1 MLNPPLPA
9 AMTFQR
15 RLFLASSLL
24 LPALASARTE
34 PNPVPM
40 TLATDAPEHLDPT
53 GYLVSEKYDGVRA
66 WWDGEQLRFR
76 SGDPIAAPAWF
87 LAQLPA
93 QPLDGELWLGR
104 GAFQKLVSAVRR
116 NLPWDPAWR
125 QIQYMVFD
133 LPGAADTFAQRWARL
148 SVVVKQAGFAP
159 LQAADQWQVPNRL
172 ALLRQLQTV
181 VDSGGEGLMLHRAD
195 ALHRAGRS
203 PALLKLK
210 PVHDAEATVVGYQ
223 AGRGKHLGRLGAL
236 QVRTDQGIVF
246 LLGTGLSDAEREN
259 PPPMGARITYTH
271 RGHTDGGVPRFAS
284 YWRRRDV

>member
-1 MLNPPLPA
+1 MLNPPVRA
-9 AMTFQR
+9 AMTFKR

-24 LPALASARTE
+24 LPTLALARTE
-34 PNPVPM
+34 PNPVPL
-40 TLATDAPEHLDPT
+40 TLAIDAPEHLDPT

-133 LPGAADTFAQRWARL
+133 LPGAAGTFAQRWARL

-181 VDSGGEGLMLHRAD
+181 VDSGGEGLMRHRAD

-246 LLGTGLSDAEREN
+246 LLGTGFSDAEREN
-259 PPPMGARITYTH
+259 PPPMGARISYTY
-271 RGHTDGGVPRFAS
+271 RGHTDGGAPRFAS
-284 YWRRRDV
+284 YWRRRDI